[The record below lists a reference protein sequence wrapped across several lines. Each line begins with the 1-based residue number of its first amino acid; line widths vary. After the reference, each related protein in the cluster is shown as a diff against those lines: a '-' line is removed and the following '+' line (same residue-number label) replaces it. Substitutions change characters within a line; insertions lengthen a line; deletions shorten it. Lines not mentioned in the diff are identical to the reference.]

1 MFVNPSPKAMAERL
15 QKARTLAVVGLSDK
29 THRESYGVAEY
40 LESAGYAI
48 VPVNPSIR
56 MWRGHQAFPDLGSA
70 KKAAE
75 DVGRALDLVVVFRR
89 PRAVRDLVREVQR
102 LHLPAVW
109 CQLGVVD
116 WEAAAWA
123 RDHGV
128 WVVMDHCVA
137 VEHRKL
143 IGPPAAH

>member
-1 MFVNPSPKAMAERL
+1 MFVNPSAKAMAERL
-15 QKARTLAVVGLSDK
+15 EKARTLAIVGLSGK
-29 THRESYGVAEY
+29 PHRESYGVGEY
-40 LESAGYAI
+40 LESAGYVI
-48 VPVNPSIR
+48 VPVNPAIR
-56 MWRGHQAFPDLGSA
+56 MWRGHQAFPDLRSA

-75 DVGRALDLVVVFRR
+75 EVGRTLDLVVVFRR
-89 PRAVRDLVREVQR
+89 PRVVRDLVREVQR
-102 LHLPAVW
+102 LHLPAMW

-116 WEAAAWA
+116 WDAAAWA

-143 IGPPAAH
+143 IGPPTAR